1 MNTTPWPRGRIDT
14 ILSVALRL
22 LLVMVFTLAG
32 AWAAT
37 VIPSMRGRVPLG
49 AAVGFALIAVCF
61 LKEKSI
67 LAFCRKHSAPLSLA
81 GILIY
86 VALLG
91 LATYSE
97 LFDLGWFDWLSM

>member
-1 MNTTPWPRGRIDT
+1 MNTALWPRGRVDK
-14 ILSVALRL
+14 ILGIALRL

-32 AWAAT
+32 AWVAT
-37 VIPSMRGRVPLG
+37 VVPSMRGRAPLG
-49 AAVGFALIAVCF
+49 AAIGFALIAVCF
-61 LKEKSI
+61 LKEQSI
-67 LAFCRKHSAPLSLA
+67 LAFCRKHSASLSLA

-86 VALLG
+86 VVLLG